1 MDWLRL
7 LINLVIAL
15 PLMFFLY
22 RDSRARDYSWMLWT
36 MMPVVVLISNSWQ
49 LALLFAV
56 TIIVFYLMFRPKGA
70 ILKCPKCG
78 KPIHH
83 ELTVCPFCRRDAK
96 KECLHC
102 HEPVPWEADQC
113 PFCKSRNITKGSN

>member
-1 MDWLRL
+1 MHLEI
-7 LINLVIAL
+7 LILKVVFMI

-36 MMPVVVLISNSWQ
+36 MLPIT
-49 LALLFAV
+49 LLFSNNIGFTVFLAV
-56 TIIVFYLMFRPKGA
+56 GIIATYFILRPKGT

-78 KPIHH
+78 KPIH
-83 ELTVCPFCRRDAK
+83 EMLTVCPFCRREAK
-96 KECLHC
+96 RECLQC

-113 PFCKSRNITKGSN
+113 PFCKSRSLTKG